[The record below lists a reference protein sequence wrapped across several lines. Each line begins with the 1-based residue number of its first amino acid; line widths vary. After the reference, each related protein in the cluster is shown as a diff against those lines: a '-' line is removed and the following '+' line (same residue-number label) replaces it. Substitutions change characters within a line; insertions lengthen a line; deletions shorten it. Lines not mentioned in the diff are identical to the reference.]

1 MLSTPQIPPD
11 IVLSGRLQALR
22 ARIEAAALAS
32 GRSTR
37 DIRLLAVSKGQPVP
51 QLRAA
56 LALGLTEFGENYV
69 NEALPKI
76 KALAGTAAQWHF
88 IGRVQTNKTRHIA
101 TAFDW
106 VHSIDRLAVA
116 QRLADQRPVQIPP
129 LNVCVQVGVIHEPG
143 KAGCSVHS
151 AAALMDAIT
160 ALPTLR
166 LRGLMCMLPF
176 GASEVA
182 QHEGFGRLR
191 KLYDATRDR
200 GLALDTLSM
209 GMSDDLDSAVA
220 EGSTLLRIGSAL
232 FGPRPAAA
240 KPAATPVQ

>member
-22 ARIEAAALAS
+22 ARIEAAALSS
-32 GRSTR
+32 GRSAR
-37 DIRLLAVSKGQPVP
+37 DIGLLAVSKGQPVA

-56 LALGLTEFGENYV
+56 LALGLTDFGENYV

-76 KALAGTAAQWHF
+76 KALAGSGARWHF

-101 TAFDW
+101 TSFDW

-116 QRLADQRPVQIPP
+116 QRLADQRPAQLPP
-129 LNVCVQVGVIHEPG
+129 LNVCVQVGVIYEPG
-143 KAGCSVHS
+143 KAGCSPLT
-151 AAALMDAIT
+151 APGLMQAIT

-176 GASEVA
+176 GASEAA
-182 QHEGFGRLR
+182 QQEGFGRLR
-191 KLYDATRDR
+191 KLYEAARDR

-209 GMSDDLDSAVA
+209 GMSDDLEGAVA
-220 EGSTLLRIGSAL
+220 EGTNLLRIGSAL
-232 FGPRPAAA
+232 FGPRPSAAT
-240 KPAATPVQ
+240 PAATPVQ